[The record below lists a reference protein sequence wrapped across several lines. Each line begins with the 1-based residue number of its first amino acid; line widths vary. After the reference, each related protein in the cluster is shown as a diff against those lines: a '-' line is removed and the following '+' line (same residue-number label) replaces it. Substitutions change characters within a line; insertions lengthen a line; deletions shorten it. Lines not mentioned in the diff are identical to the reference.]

1 MHKAKILA
9 QLQAKYPGVAK
20 AVLELV
26 ADKLAQTV
34 TEETA
39 IEGAITELE
48 KLPIGIKEYGDLLQ
62 KEGDRR
68 VTEAQKKFKSEK
80 EKDDPNP
87 PNPGADPKDKGD
99 DSLKKML
106 EQLTAKIDNLE
117 KKSSQQT
124 LTEQLNKR
132 LTEKKIPLQ
141 FVKGRTIESEDQL
154 DTIEQEIE
162 ADYAAVKQELVN
174 QGFVETPKPGG
185 GGKGG
190 DPSKA
195 SVEADIKAWAASA
208 QPKAAEAGK

>member
-20 AVLELV
+20 AILELV

-39 IEGAITELE
+39 IEGAISELE

-62 KEGDRR
+62 REGDRR

-80 EKDDPNP
+80 GEDPNP
-87 PNPGADPKDKGD
+87 PNPGADPKSEPDETKKLLLE
-99 DSLKKML
+99 LKQELAEM
-106 EQLTAKIDNLE
+106 
-117 KKSSQQT
+117 KKKDTQQT
-124 LTEQLNKR
+124 LSEQLNKR

-141 FVKGRTIESEDQL
+141 LGKGRTIETADQL

-162 ADYAAVKQELVN
+162 ADYAAMKQELAN
-174 QGFVETPKPGG
+174 QGFAETPKPGG
-185 GGKGG
+185 GGSGG
-190 DPSKA
+190 DA
-195 SVEADIKAWAASA
+195 SQKTVEADIKAWAAAS
-208 QPKAAEAGK
+208 QPKPAEAGK

>member
-20 AVLELV
+20 AILELV

-39 IEGAITELE
+39 IEGAITELD

-87 PNPGADPKDKGD
+87 PNPGADPKNEPDENKKLLLELKQEIAE
-99 DSLKKML
+99 LKK
-106 EQLTAKIDNLE
+106 KG
-117 KKSSQQT
+117 SQQT

-185 GGKGG
+185 GKGG

-195 SVEADIKAWAASA
+195 TVEADIKAWAAAA
-208 QPKAAEAGK
+208 QPKSAEAGK

>member
-20 AVLELV
+20 AILELV

-80 EKDDPNP
+80 DKDDPNP

-106 EQLTAKIDNLE
+106 EQLTVKLDNLE
-117 KKSSQQT
+117 KKSTQQS
-124 LTEQLNKR
+124 LSEQLNKR
-132 LTEKKIPLQ
+132 LADKKIPLQ
-141 FVKGRTIESEDQL
+141 LAKGRTIESEDQL
-154 DTIEQEIE
+154 ETIEQEIE
-162 ADYAAVKQELVN
+162 ADYAAMKQELVN

-185 GGKGG
+185 GSGG

-195 SVEADIKAWAASA
+195 AVEADIKAWAASA
-208 QPKAAEAGK
+208 QPKPAEVGK